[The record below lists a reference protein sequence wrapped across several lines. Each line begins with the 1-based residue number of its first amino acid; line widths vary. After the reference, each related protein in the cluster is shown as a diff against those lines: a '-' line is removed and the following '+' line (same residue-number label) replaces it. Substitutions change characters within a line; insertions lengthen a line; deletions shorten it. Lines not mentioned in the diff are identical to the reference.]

1 MEERNSILSL
11 IYYENE
17 LVYSLNCYFV
27 ENEDDLIEITLSQDS
42 IVKGSVKMNSLQL
55 KSIISFLDNIEGD
68 SIDIDDVIIK
78 KDFLKNLETICE

>member
-1 MEERNSILSL
+1 MEERQSILSL

-27 ENEDDLIEITLSQDS
+27 ENEDDLIEITLSQDT

-68 SIDIDDVIIK
+68 SIDIDDMSIK
-78 KDFLKNLETICE
+78 KSFLRNLETICE

>member
-1 MEERNSILSL
+1 MEERQSILSL

-27 ENEDDLIEITLSQDS
+27 ENEDDLIEITLSQDT

-68 SIDIDDVIIK
+68 SIDIDDVSIK
-78 KDFLKNLETICE
+78 KSFLRNLETICE